1 MRRTRGPRRRKRCV
15 YVCVD
20 VFVAY
25 GNVVFWVAHN
35 VRMKCNGGDICYE
48 AAGATA
54 RCFLIPFAL
63 RVGRLGIGD
72 GGEGLGVRF
81 LLVFLPRFDN
91 SSANSL
97 LGLMDGEG
105 LNSGCSSGSLDRSW
119 TSGGKL

>member
-1 MRRTRGPRRRKRCV
+1 MCR
-15 YVCVD
+15 Y
-20 VFVAY
+20 FAY

-35 VRMKCNGGDICYE
+35 IRMMDNGGGDIYYE

-54 RCFLIPFAL
+54 RCFLMPFAL
-63 RVGRLGIGD
+63 RVGRVGIGD

-81 LLVFLPRFDN
+81 LFVFLPRFDN

-97 LGLMDGEG
+97 FGLMDGEG
-105 LNSGCSSGSLDRSW
+105 LKSGCSSGSLDRSW